1 MEAIEFEQRLK
12 HLKAESEA
20 RKAEAAAAAAAG
32 GGVLDAGR
40 RQQEEDIYANVQPL
54 SKSLLGSQDDSPA
67 AKEYEGAQFGPSQ
80 VGARLRLQRAGRRT
94 GFHCGACVPLTS
106 WHTAAHPALS
116 TIRLPRPPLTHTHTL
131 APPPPP
137 PPTPPPPA
145 HQAGLA
151 VAAVLLGAVFL
162 LTSGGADF
170 APDSPPAATVQQGAA
185 AALGEE
191 QRAEVQAQLA
201 EVQARLAANADDLEA
216 VEAAAVLNARLGN
229 FAVAEQQLS
238 KLTAARPGDGEALRV
253 LAEAQAAQAKWGAAA
268 GSYRKAWEA
277 GGRGSLEVLQGLA
290 GGQDGV
296 GRGGRSRRAC
306 KAAAHTCAVCAF
318 ACTGCPAC
326 VQLLGLGRA
335 SPGLL
340 AEPTIQQWSA
350 NSGRCCNA
358 TSCSP
363 QLLDNQPALALAP
376 HCRRAG
382 GGWQGGG
389 SGGRGAGGAGRG
401 RQQHWRR

>member
-1 MEAIEFEQRLK
+1 M
-12 HLKAESEA
+12 
-20 RKAEAAAAAAAG
+20 
-32 GGVLDAGR
+32 
-40 RQQEEDIYANVQPL
+40 
-54 SKSLLGSQDDSPA
+54 
-67 AKEYEGAQFGPSQ
+67 
-80 VGARLRLQRAGRRT
+80 
-94 GFHCGACVPLTS
+94 
-106 WHTAAHPALS
+106 
-116 TIRLPRPPLTHTHTL
+116 
-131 APPPPP
+131 
-137 PPTPPPPA
+137 
-145 HQAGLA
+145 
-151 VAAVLLGAVFL
+151 AAVLLGAVFL

-326 VQLLGLGRA
+326 VQLLVLGRA

-350 NSGRCCNA
+350 NSGRCCNT